1 MDEMVPTKPTSL
13 EKIIIVGNSTE
24 DTAHR
29 AAQLA
34 ELYSLPLHRLL
45 TEVENLEVGVYYTD
59 IGTVTLDQFLELAR
73 RSTLII
79 MLDQGPESYHSA
91 AGFRATVLNCRHL
104 SHFKPVIF
112 ENCNPT
118 VYVTS
123 YYSPRNT
130 FNIKIYMRVKNDSE
144 LLEQLQQTDIR
155 DRDVVLQL
163 QCTRNSAE
171 AANARITE
179 IVDYCRG
186 QRANFIMF
194 RADPHEQRDEDH
206 YQIIEHLISFPEFM
220 LLTPETFHRDN
231 LQANLDTT
239 VADHRRLVYGHKF
252 SYQPGYSIE

>member
-1 MDEMVPTKPTSL
+1 MDAMVQPKPTSL
-13 EKIIIVGNSTE
+13 EKIIVVGNPTV
-24 DTAHR
+24 DTALK
-29 AAQLA
+29 ADKIA
-34 ELYSLPLHRLL
+34 ELYGLPVQHLL

-59 IGTVTLDQFLELAR
+59 IGTVTLDQFLLLAW

-79 MLDQGPESYHSA
+79 MLDQGRDSYHSA

-123 YYSPRNT
+123 YYQPRNT
-130 FNIKIYMRVKNDSE
+130 FNTEIHMRVKNDTE
-144 LLEQLQQTDIR
+144 LLEQLKATTIE

-171 AANARITE
+171 VAMARIDE
-179 IVDYCRG
+179 IVDYCRS

-220 LLTPETFHRDN
+220 LLTPETFHSTD
-231 LQANLDTT
+231 LQTNLDAT
-239 VADHRRLVYGHKF
+239 VANYRKLVYGRKF
-252 SYQPGYSIE
+252 GYKTGYPIK